1 MAYESDNIMGENIR
15 LRRPDDNHRYDRQ
28 GRMMRASEIVTNK
41 IYKMR

>member
-1 MAYESDNIMGENIR
+1 MTYESDNTMSENIR
-15 LRRPDDNHRYDRQ
+15 SRRPDDNHRYDRL